1 MSASSL
7 KNMGRTKGNH
17 QRYLYAEQL
26 WESSVK
32 FIGSEYNL
40 ILYTLIIS
48 HFFTVLMPFSCS
60 SILIITTEQNNDI
73 VLGLRNLYAP

>member
-1 MSASSL
+1 M
-7 KNMGRTKGNH
+7 
-17 QRYLYAEQL
+17 
-26 WESSVK
+26 K
-32 FIGSEYNL
+32 FIGSKYNL